1 MYCAVRHHA
10 RDEQAQLT
18 HTMFGLLTSLVLV
31 HLAAAAAPCNAPD
44 KLHHKFIVGSS
55 GIQKLTSNGASSIV
69 ILDYDHE
76 VEGIPSFEVLS
87 NAGDTSLF
95 EISYAESIA
104 AFDTYM
110 VSRYPVNATTHAD
123 RR

>member
-1 MYCAVRHHA
+1 
-10 RDEQAQLT
+10 
-18 HTMFGLLTSLVLV
+18 MFGLLKSLVLV

-55 GIQKLTSNGASSIV
+55 GIQKLMSNGTSSIV
-69 ILDYDHE
+69 ILDYGHE

-87 NAGDTSLF
+87 KAGDTSLF
-95 EISYAESIA
+95 EISYAESLA

-110 VSRYPVNATTHAD
+110 VSRYSINTTTHAD
-123 RR
+123 HR